1 MAEEKHLDGLT
12 FKEMRFKMC
21 RFLEQQ
27 GIVNDLRTRL
37 RCKFVESL
45 KIHTQ
50 SAKRSSHTLLHQVV
64 LWLVR
69 EYLSSRG
76 YDYTLS
82 TLACESGVGPEPLA
96 ARDVAELLH
105 VPAATEGGPLL
116 EGIVATHLADPHVPE
131 EASQLEQ
138 LRHSLAEAKRE
149 LRAIHEQLR
158 ASARRS
164 LQLHIA
170 WHELLSTAK
179 DYQRSM
185 VVQARSMFDQSGN
198 NQDGAE
204 KRAVVRAAQAPHH
217 LSVLTQLSDSIA
229 DLLHPE
235 TSTLS
240 SSTSSKQP
248 RSMSSL
254 SVPPSLGATRR
265 RLQQLALQTEY
276 LQERLQAPSLAEA
289 GSPRLADQ
297 SGSSTPMKKQDAPK
311 NDIQAAERG
320 RGCDVIPYDSVQLRR
335 AEAAA
340 FARHRNC
347 AEQPDSTLTSQLR

>member
-1 MAEEKHLDGLT
+1 
-12 FKEMRFKMC
+12 MC
-21 RFLEQQ
+21 AAVCAITAPFL
-27 GIVNDLRTRL
+27 
-37 RCKFVESL
+37 
-45 KIHTQ
+45 
-50 SAKRSSHTLLHQVV
+50 
-64 LWLVR
+64 
-69 EYLSSRG
+69 
-76 YDYTLS
+76 
-82 TLACESGVGPEPLA
+82 P
-96 ARDVAELLH
+96 
-105 VPAATEGGPLL
+105 
-116 EGIVATHLADPHVPE
+116 VPE

-164 LQLHIA
+164 L
-170 WHELLSTAK
+170 
-179 DYQRSM
+179 
-185 VVQARSMFDQSGN
+185 QARSMFDQSGN

-240 SSTSSKQP
+240 SSTSSSKQP

-297 SGSSTPMKKQDAPK
+297 PHMKK
-311 NDIQAAERG
+311 
-320 RGCDVIPYDSVQLRR
+320 
-335 AEAAA
+335 
-340 FARHRNC
+340 
-347 AEQPDSTLTSQLR
+347 SQGDNSG

>member
-164 LQLHIA
+164 LQ
-170 WHELLSTAK
+170 
-179 DYQRSM
+179 

-240 SSTSSKQP
+240 SSTSSSKQP